1 MKKKIKKRY
10 RYKPQNLPAKV
21 QEGPK
26 VNTSKPIWGYSPT
39 GRIVCEDPM
48 RTQTPM
54 RAFEQTA
61 SRKSLSNFQDPS
73 QVTPIVRMCGG
84 CGGRGYL
91 RAMQRASTLDGGSV
105 RAKDRLIACS
115 ACHGTGRRPL

>member
-39 GRIVCEDPM
+39 GRIVCDDPM
-48 RTQTPM
+48 MSRTPRSTLM
-54 RAFEQTA
+54 
-61 SRKSLSNFQDPS
+61 SLSNFQDPS
-73 QVTPIVRMCGG
+73 QVTPSVKVCGICGG
-84 CGGRGYL
+84 SGKM
-91 RAMQRASTLDGGSV
+91 RAMQIAYSAAVEPDGGSV
-105 RAKDRLIACS
+105 RAKDKLISCS
-115 ACHGTGRRPL
+115 ACHGAGFMIR

>member
-21 QEGPK
+21 QEGPE

-39 GRIVCEDPM
+39 GRIVCDDPM
-48 RTQTPM
+48 KTQTPT

-61 SRKSLSNFQDPS
+61 TRKSLSNFQNPS
-73 QVTPIVRMCGG
+73 QVTP
-84 CGGRGYL
+84 
-91 RAMQRASTLDGGSV
+91 
-105 RAKDRLIACS
+105 
-115 ACHGTGRRPL
+115 TGER